1 MRTCI
6 FYYLTVLAN
15 LALIIVALLLAAKAY
30 GPEKFIALLFVIP
43 PFLSLITIYKGG
55 DREERSLKKRLRKAH
70 LRKELKELK
79 EFDTEN

>member
-6 FYYLTVLAN
+6 MYYLTILAN
-15 LALIIVALLLAAKAY
+15 LALIVFVLLLAINATGNDKALA
-30 GPEKFIALLFVIP
+30 FLLLLP

-55 DREERSLKKRLRKAH
+55 DREERALKKRLRKAH

-79 EFDTEN
+79 EFDS